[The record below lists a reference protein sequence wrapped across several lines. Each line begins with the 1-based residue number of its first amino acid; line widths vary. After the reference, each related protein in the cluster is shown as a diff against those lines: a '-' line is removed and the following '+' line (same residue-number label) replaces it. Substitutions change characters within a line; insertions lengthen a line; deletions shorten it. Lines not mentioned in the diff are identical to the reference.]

1 MYAMKNIHFEK
12 DQRKNRK
19 NNETGGKKEIAMCTF
34 TVSHCV
40 FVWVCECVDVNHFE
54 CGQRMCSNSN
64 AELFGKF
71 AIKDKPREME
81 ARLSVALMQWVG
93 LAKWIGKVA
102 KSINCQ
108 HPCHFHSH
116 TTVSVSVGVSVSVC
130 VRTWKASF
138 DWKCRLGGDIELME
152 VNRCDAKNFPISRQ
166 LTALSIW
173 LGLRINKGALRKQAK
188 LDIKKWGYKN
198 GYTLGKY
205 TQQRLPTKGGEYFP
219 CSANKYWNVDISVCS
234 EVSVVFFSNVVN
246 W

>member
-1 MYAMKNIHFEK
+1 M
-12 DQRKNRK
+12 DRKS
-19 NNETGGKKEIAMCTF
+19 GKKYQLPAS
-34 TVSHCV
+34 VSFSVAHN
-40 FVWVCECVDVNHFE
+40 CECE
-54 CGQRMCSNSN
+54 CECKC
-64 AELFGKF
+64 E
-71 AIKDKPREME
+71 
-81 ARLSVALMQWVG
+81 
-93 LAKWIGKVA
+93 
-102 KSINCQ
+102 CQ
-108 HPCHFHSH
+108 C
-116 TTVSVSVGVSVSVC
+116 VC

-198 GYTLGKY
+198 GYTLEKY

-234 EVSVVFFSNVVN
+234 EVSVVLFSNVVN